1 MWGEAVFKFAH
12 LADCHIGANR
22 DPVLEKL
29 ELAAFSKAMET
40 CVQEN
45 VDFVLIA
52 GDLFHANLPDMHV
65 ANEAVK
71 KMKEVKDAGI
81 PIYVIYGSHDYSPN
95 ATSIIDILDSTGLI
109 KKVVKGEVVDG
120 KLRLEV
126 FTDPKTKA
134 KLVGIS
140 GRKAGLEKNYF
151 EILDRE
157 HLEAEEG
164 FKIFAFHSAVSE
176 LKPEILAQMESV
188 PVSLLPKGFNYYAS
202 GHVHRRTESGFP
214 GYERVVF
221 PGPLFAGY
229 PRDLEDTAKGEERG
243 FYIVYFDDIVQD
255 AKFIEVSVCG
265 FEYFEYDVTDKNSVQ
280 ARKALL
286 EKLGKIEVQDKIAVV
301 KIKGTLSGG
310 KTSEVSSSEIR
321 DLLKDNGAL
330 EVIVNRYGLTSKD
343 YTPVTVKGEDTPAI
357 ESRLL
362 RENIGAVKVSA
373 EELKADKG
381 AELAQELLKI
391 LRQEQ
396 RVNETK
402 KDYEERVQK
411 HAWASLGLG
420 DERQ

>member
-1 MWGEAVFKFAH
+1 MFKFAH
-12 LADCHIGANR
+12 IADCHIGANR

-29 ELAAFSKAMET
+29 ELAAFSRAMET
-40 CVQEN
+40 CVQER
-45 VDFVLIA
+45 VDFVLVS

-71 KMKEVKDAGI
+71 KMKEVRDAGI

-157 HLEAEEG
+157 GLEAEQG

-176 LKPEILAQMESV
+176 LKPELLAQMESI
-188 PVSLLPKGFNYYAS
+188 PVSLLPKGFDYYAS

-221 PGPLFAGY
+221 PGTLFAGY
-229 PRDLEDTAKGEERG
+229 PRDLEDTAKGELRG
-243 FYIVYFDDIVQD
+243 FYVVYFDDIVQD
-255 AKFIEVSVCG
+255 VKFIEVSVCG

-286 EKLGKIEVQDKIAVV
+286 EKLGNIEVQDKIAVV

-330 EVIVNRYGLTSKD
+330 DVIVNRYGLSSKD
-343 YTPVTVKGEDTPAI
+343 YSPVTVMGEDIPAV

-362 RENIGAVKVSA
+362 RENIGAVKVSV

-381 AELAQELLKI
+381 AKLALELLKV

-420 DERQ
+420 DEGQ